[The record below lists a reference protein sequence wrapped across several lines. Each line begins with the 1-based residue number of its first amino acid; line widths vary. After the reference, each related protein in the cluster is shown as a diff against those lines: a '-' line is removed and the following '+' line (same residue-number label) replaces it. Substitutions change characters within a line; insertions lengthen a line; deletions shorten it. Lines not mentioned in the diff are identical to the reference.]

1 MSWAK
6 VFSALASAGYGS
18 CEQLKAM
25 TGRQL
30 QLLYRESQLQRRR
43 FRAERIN
50 DINAA
55 TNGAPKETAA
65 LLRQLL
71 SEE

>member
-1 MSWAK
+1 
-6 VFSALASAGYGS
+6 
-18 CEQLKAM
+18 M

>member
-6 VFSALASAGYGS
+6 VFSALTQAGYGS
-18 CEQLKAM
+18 CQQLKSM

-50 DINAA
+50 DMNAA
-55 TNGAPKETAA
+55 VNGEPKETAA
-65 LLRQLL
+65 LLRHLL